1 MFKKII
7 FLLMSVFMIA
17 CSAAEKL
24 IPRDVLFGNPEKA
37 MVQISPNGQYI
48 SYLAPEN
55 GTLNLW
61 IAPKN
66 DLNKAEVITHDTKRG
81 IRQYFWSYNPKY
93 ILYLQDFKGDENFRL
108 YSYNLETKET
118 KLLSPESDVKTVVYG
133 ASVDKPDKLLIG
145 LNTRDKEHFDVYLLN
160 LKDSSLN
167 LILENRDYA
176 GFIADNDLNIRF
188 GIRLDEEGDEE
199 MFAKKGDNWT
209 LFTKIPMED
218 TKNTSI
224 VGFNKKNDS
233 LYLLDTRGTNTAIL
247 KMLDLKTEKVRV
259 IAQDPKADLDV
270 FMIHPTQKTIQAIE
284 VDYDKPLVQVLDPSI
299 QKDIDLLK
307 AFHKGHFVVSSR
319 SLDDKFW
326 IVTYLSDT
334 SPPSYYIYDRADGK
348 VNFLFNNNP
357 ALAKEKLAPMHPVV
371 IKSRDG
377 LDLVS
382 YLTLPSTSEKLAT
395 PKQPLPMVLFVHGGP
410 WARDSWGLN
419 PAHQWL
425 ANRGYAVMSVNYRG
439 STGFGKDFVNAGNM
453 EWSGKMHDDLIDAVN
468 WAISK
473 KIADP
478 NKLGIMGGS
487 YGGYA
492 TLVGMTFTPDVFACG
507 VDIVGP
513 SNLVTLL
520 ESLPP
525 YWKPIMNDMK
535 KRVGNWETEEGLE
548 RLKNRSPLT
557 FVDKIN
563 KPLLIAQGA
572 FDPRVKQAEADQIV
586 EAMQNNGIP
595 VIYALYPT
603 EGHGFA
609 VPNNRISFYAL
620 TEEFLSDI
628 LGGKVEPIGDNFK
641 GADFVLNGVKDPSP
655 EAASEIIQKNIEKKE
670 IASAES
676 VPNPVDKALLEE

>member
-1 MFKKII
+1 MFQKIL
-7 FLLMSVFMIA
+7 FLFVSVFMISS
-17 CSAAEKL
+17 SATETL
-24 IPRDVLFGNPEKA
+24 IPRDVIFGNPEKTMA
-37 MVQISPNGQYI
+37 RISPNGKYI

-55 GTLNLW
+55 GVLNLW

-66 DLNKAEVITHDTKRG
+66 NLKEAEVITQDTKRG

-108 YSYNLETKET
+108 YSYNLETKKT
-118 KLLSPESDVKTVVYG
+118 TLLSPESDVKTVVYG
-133 ASVDKPDKLLIG
+133 ASIDAPNKLLIG

-160 LKDSSLN
+160 LKDSSLS
-167 LILENRDYA
+167 LILENHEYA

-188 GIRLDEEGDEE
+188 GIRLDEVGDEE
-199 MFAKKGDNWT
+199 IFAKKGDDWT

-218 TKNTSI
+218 AKNTSI

-247 KMLDLKTEKVRV
+247 KLLDLKTEKVRV
-259 IAQDPKADLDV
+259 IAQDPKADLEV

-307 AFHKGHFVVSSR
+307 TFHKGHFVVSSR
-319 SLDDKFW
+319 SLDDTFW
-326 IVTYLSDT
+326 IVTYLSDL
-334 SPPSYYIYDRADGK
+334 SPPSSFIYDRAEGK

-357 ALAKEKLAPMHPVV
+357 TLAKEKLAPMHPVM

-382 YLTLPSTSEKLAT
+382 YLTLPNTSAKLSTLK
-395 PKQPLPMVLFVHGGP
+395 KPLPMVLFVHGGP

-419 PAHQWL
+419 PVHQWL

-468 WAISK
+468 WAVSK

-478 NKLGIMGGS
+478 KKIGIMGGS

-492 TLVGMTFTPDVFACG
+492 TLVGLTFTPDLFACG

-520 ESLPP
+520 NSFPP

-535 KRVGNWETEEGLE
+535 KRVGTSETEEGIKELE
-548 RLKNRSPLT
+548 KRSPLT
-557 FVDKIN
+557 FVDKIS

-572 FDPRVKQAEADQIV
+572 FDPRVKQPEADQIV
-586 EAMQNNGIP
+586 EAMQKNGIP

-609 VPNNRISFYAL
+609 VPNNRISFYAM
-620 TEEFLSDI
+620 TEVFLSDI
-628 LGGKVEPIGDNFK
+628 LGGNVEPIGDDFK
-641 GADFVLNGVKDPSP
+641 GADFVLNGVKNPSS
-655 EAASEIIQKNIEKKE
+655 EMASEIIEKNIKKKE
-670 IASAES
+670 IASSE
-676 VPNPVDKALLEE
+676 